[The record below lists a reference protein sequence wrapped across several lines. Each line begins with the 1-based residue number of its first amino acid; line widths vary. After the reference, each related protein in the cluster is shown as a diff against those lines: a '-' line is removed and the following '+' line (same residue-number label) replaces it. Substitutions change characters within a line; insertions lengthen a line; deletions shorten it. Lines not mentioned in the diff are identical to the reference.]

1 MSEGTQ
7 VAQDAVEQYEPPAV
21 VSLGSFT
28 ELTLDAPDGSLSA
41 PH

>member
-1 MSEGTQ
+1 MSDETLA
-7 VAQDAVEQYEPPAV
+7 AQEAIEQYEPPVV

-28 ELTLDAPDGSLSA
+28 ELTLDAPDGSLSI